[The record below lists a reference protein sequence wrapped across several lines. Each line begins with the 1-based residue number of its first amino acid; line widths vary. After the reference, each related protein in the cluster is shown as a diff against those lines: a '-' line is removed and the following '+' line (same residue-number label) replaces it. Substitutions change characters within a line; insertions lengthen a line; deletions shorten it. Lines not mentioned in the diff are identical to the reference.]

1 MVFYFWIE
9 TFRLY
14 ILNKLNEIWEVI
26 SRRGEPLR
34 SFTDEEREIIKRNI
48 IDRGKDCFARY
59 GVKKTGIEDITEG
72 LGISKS
78 SFYSFFDSK
87 EDLFLQIFKEER
99 EALIDSILE
108 NSFLRYRTEP
118 DKAIRAYLQYVLNI
132 VNNHPIWRKVFIEKE
147 HLELKI
153 SRSSEEEIKK
163 ICRENVAMILP
174 FFEEWA
180 AAGLLIDKPARILAE
195 TTQAVLSLI
204 RFRNEIEDEDFPE
217 IMDIFIDL
225 LTENIVRRR
234 D

>member
-1 MVFYFWIE
+1 M
-9 TFRLY
+9 
-14 ILNKLNEIWEVI
+14 
-26 SRRGEPLR
+26 S
-34 SFTDEEREIIKRNI
+34 
-48 IDRGKDCFARY
+48 RGKDCFARY
-59 GVKKTGIEDITEG
+59 GVKKTSIEDLTEG

-99 EALIDSILE
+99 EALKDSILE
-108 NSFLRYRTEP
+108 NSFLKYRAEP

-153 SRSSEEEIKK
+153 FRSSEEEIKK
-163 ICRENVAMILP
+163 ICRDNVATILP

-180 AAGLLIDKPARILAE
+180 AAGLLIDKPARVLAE

-204 RFRNEIEDEDFPE
+204 HFRNEIEDEDFSE

-225 LTENIVRRR
+225 LTENIVKKSN
-234 D
+234 

>member
-1 MVFYFWIE
+1 M
-9 TFRLY
+9 
-14 ILNKLNEIWEVI
+14 
-26 SRRGEPLR
+26 
-34 SFTDEEREIIKRNI
+34 
-48 IDRGKDCFARY
+48 DRGKDCFARY
-59 GVKKTGIEDITEG
+59 GVKKTGIDDLTEG

-87 EDLFLQIFKEER
+87 EDLFLQVFKEEQETLR
-99 EALIDSILE
+99 ESILE
-108 NSFLRYRTEP
+108 NSFFKYRTEP

-153 SRSSEEEIKK
+153 LRSSEEEVKK
-163 ICRENVAMILP
+163 ICRDNVAMILP
-174 FFEEWA
+174 FFEEWTA
-180 AAGLLIDKPARILAE
+180 SGLLIDKTPRILAE

-204 RFRNEIEDEDFPE
+204 HFRNEIEESDFPE

-225 LTENIVRRR
+225 LAENIVKKS

>member
-1 MVFYFWIE
+1 M
-9 TFRLY
+9 
-14 ILNKLNEIWEVI
+14 
-26 SRRGEPLR
+26 S
-34 SFTDEEREIIKRNI
+34 
-48 IDRGKDCFARY
+48 RGKDCFARY
-59 GVKKTGIEDITEG
+59 GVKKTSIEDLTEG

-99 EALIDSILE
+99 EALKDSILE
-108 NSFLRYRTEP
+108 NSFLKYRAEP

-153 SRSSEEEIKK
+153 FRSSEEEIKK
-163 ICRENVAMILP
+163 ICRDNVATILP

-204 RFRNEIEDEDFPE
+204 HFRNEIEDEDFSE

-225 LTENIVRRR
+225 LTENIVKKSN
-234 D
+234 